1 MVGGK
6 DPVCG
11 EQFFLVILLLYFK
24 TKFTTEGLKM
34 WGVIAAVGG
43 VCMAVAVVSYVISE
57 GGDHI
62 MNDNDNDN
70 DNDNGSGG
78 GSDWDPFD

>member
-1 MVGGK
+1 
-6 DPVCG
+6 
-11 EQFFLVILLLYFK
+11 
-24 TKFTTEGLKM
+24 M

-70 DNDNGSGG
+70 GSGG
-78 GSDWDPFD
+78 GSDWDPFDQNITSQSTSRLRHRTAKTPLRSILAAGY